1 MEKSFVH
8 HHDKHQGRLATTS
21 EGDYDYAKSDDNEL
35 LNIANFWC
43 FSGNPWSCLR
53 VQKIDRGSQQP
64 GIRPLWLLSPAAGRR
79 QPLFP
84 AVARFAKFKLP
95 SSRPDSGPGAE
106 SYMRTV
112 ASWGWGQRRGQ
123 REDNAGLWLVATDH
137 VTCTLTWDWSIAG
150 DGREL
155 SDGRPQQRLHLR
167 HLRRGLLRV
176 RGNLLLPDLPPGD
189 ARSDGL
195 RLGLLQVLLVTQKC
209 GGKIYLSSHLKW
221 ITLPD
226 RIRISMWI
234 WWKTWS
240 WLHVEFR
247 DRNPNSVWM
256 CKFTIR
262 SFVNTDSS
270 VATRLWCY

>member
-1 MEKSFVH
+1 MHGQMTINSWTTRTFDVFRGTHGLVSEFIKLTEDPSSQALGH
-8 HHDKHQGRLATTS
+8 SGSLTPQQLA
-21 EGDYDYAKSDDNEL
+21 G
-35 LNIANFWC
+35 
-43 FSGNPWSCLR
+43 G
-53 VQKIDRGSQQP
+53 
-64 GIRPLWLLSPAAGRR
+64 R

-155 SDGRPQQRLHLR
+155 SDGRAQQRLHLR
-167 HLRRGLLRV
+167 HLRRGLLRR

-195 RLGLLQVLLVTQKC
+195 WLGLLQVIVTQKC